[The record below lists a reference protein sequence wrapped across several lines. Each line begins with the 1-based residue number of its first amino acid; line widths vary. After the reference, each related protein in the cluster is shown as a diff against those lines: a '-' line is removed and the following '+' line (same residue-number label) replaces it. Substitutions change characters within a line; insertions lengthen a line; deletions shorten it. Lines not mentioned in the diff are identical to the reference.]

1 MLPFAVSYQLIK
13 VQGRKMIAL
22 CECTDL
28 CCYLKMVT
36 VFMVLIMHN
45 LQWHWHPCCLEDVVF
60 LNLQILLLILPIMEN

>member
-45 LQWHWHPCCLEDVVF
+45 LQWHWHP
-60 LNLQILLLILPIMEN
+60 